1 MIARTL
7 RAFVRAV
14 TGGTNAPGR
23 AAARAGDGFNRDG
36 FNRKLSD
43 SEMGQVTGGYEGP
56 GDYNVDEW
64 LHNANRR
71 TAVRIVKALR
81 GQNRVNS

>member
-7 RAFVRAV
+7 RAFLRAV
-14 TGGTNAPGR
+14 TGGRNAPGR
-23 AAARAGDGFNRDG
+23 AAQAGDGFNRDG

-64 LHNANRR
+64 LHHANRR
-71 TAVRIVKALR
+71 TATRILGALR
-81 GQNRVNS
+81 QRNRASA